1 MKRFTITNVS
11 DLHFGRHVGRNFDDL
26 GAPFVVVHGANES
39 GKTTLAEFLTWVIGG
54 PWRTAA
60 ENSSIFHVA
69 GKDHVHGRLAAD
81 LDSTAVDID
90 AKFKIL
96 KKDRPNDLRTGTFGS
111 QILDAAS
118 IGKFFS
124 DLSPTD
130 YQLMY
135 RLYGGSLGDIGSANT
150 FSDLFTSFAM
160 GSSSGTGNP
169 RGSLVS
175 LQQRLTGL
183 KKPLDDLG
191 RARKS
196 VESAI
201 KEASKAPDD
210 IARTEGQIAE
220 LTRTIDDLGLQRDAL
235 TGERALVRR
244 ASEGLVH
251 IHKRTQAQDALSH
264 IGRLDENWQ
273 QVADAAEAIGKV
285 ASDFESLNVQ
295 ENEAQQKAQTSVVS
309 CGMSE
314 DELRGRSLTPPER
327 QHLDSLVSDL
337 VGAKDAGNILI
348 GEKESLESQL
358 LNQEDAAIA
367 RQAELDLTDEQIAF
381 LDTHDVML
389 LTDRASRWGEA
400 IATVISKRET
410 LASEKKRI
418 EQARS
423 VGTSGESTA
432 NKSFP
437 RAAIAAGFVAVSLL
451 ALWQSAAAIVAGVL
465 LAVMSFV
472 LVGKNPRSSTRAKD
486 ASSES
491 SGVNAIEQS
500 LAEAEEAA
508 ESHRTYLHEA
518 AGPLVSLLTHP
529 DMARGVIQSLGEF
542 SQMRKDIRS
551 LIQAIEQHEQQISD
565 AQSKEESAEVAV
577 VGIFADRRIP
587 ASFANSEFSKWLALY
602 EVAVGDVAAYDIAR
616 AALQQAR
623 ETFASLVS
631 PIEREIEG
639 LDIAV
644 VLSRVQETAKTLG
657 EIRAAER
664 ALRDAEIQVNAA
676 QMDSAEVVAILEMYA
691 HEEALKSRYESLNNQ
706 INEIITSRDDAI
718 TARGALQT
726 ELDVKSGA
734 EVLPG
739 LHLEKGEID
748 EQIEA
753 IERQKKVLESATSIL
768 SEVMERYE
776 NENQD
781 PVVVAASE
789 LVAQVVPNWGSI
801 RFSRSDDGKSTP
813 ILERSSPTGRL
824 NDKFISDGGRAL
836 MYLALRI
843 AFAQKDAARRGI
855 ALPLICDDPL
865 VHFDDQRSESAIALL
880 AQVSTEHQ
888 VLLFTCERRTRDIA
902 ASLGARV
909 IEI

>member
-11 DLHFGRHVGRNFDDL
+11 DLHFGRHVGRNFEDL

-54 PWRTAA
+54 PWRAAA
-60 ENSSIFHVA
+60 ENSSIFQVA
-69 GKDHVHGRLAAD
+69 GKDHVHGRLVAD

-96 KKDRPNDLRTGTFGS
+96 KTGRPNDLRTGTFGS
-111 QILDAAS
+111 QVLDGAS

-135 RLYGGSLGDIGSANT
+135 RLYGGSLGDIGSVDA

-160 GSSSGTGNP
+160 GSNSGTGNP
-169 RGSLVS
+169 RGSLAS

-183 KKPLDDLG
+183 DRPLKELG

-196 VESAI
+196 IESAI

-210 IARTEGQIAE
+210 IARTEGEIAE
-220 LTRTIDDLGLQRDAL
+220 LTRTIDALGLQRDAL

-251 IHKRTQAQDALSH
+251 IQKRTQAQDALLG
-264 IGRLDENWQ
+264 IGQLDENWQ
-273 QVADAAEAIGKV
+273 QVADAAEGIVKV
-285 ASDFESLNVQ
+285 ASDLELLNTK
-295 ENEAQQKAQTSVVS
+295 ETEAQHKAQTSVVS

-327 QHLDSLVSDL
+327 QHLDSLVGTL
-337 VGAKDAGNILI
+337 VGAKDDENILL

-358 LNQEDAAIA
+358 MNQEDAASA
-367 RQAELDLTDEQIAF
+367 RQAELGLTNEQIAF

-389 LTDRASRWGEA
+389 LADRAGRWGEA

-423 VGTSGESTA
+423 VDASDEPRA
-432 NKSFP
+432 NKSLP

-451 ALWQSAAAIVAGVL
+451 ALWQSTAAIIAGVL
-465 LAVMSFV
+465 LAAISFIFA
-472 LVGKNPRSSTRAKD
+472 GQNPRSSTRARN
-486 ASSES
+486 ASPES
-491 SGVNAIEQS
+491 SSVDAIERS

-508 ESHRTYLHEA
+508 ENHRKYLHEA
-518 AGPLVSLLTHP
+518 TGPLVSLLTHP

-551 LIQAIEQHEQQISD
+551 ITQAIEQHKQQIID
-565 AQSKEESAEVAV
+565 AQSKVESAEAAVAE
-577 VGIFADRRIP
+577 IFAVRGIP
-587 ASFANSEFSKWLALY
+587 SSFANSEFSKWLALY
-602 EVAVGDVAAYDIAR
+602 EVAVGEVAAYDIAR

-623 ETFASLVS
+623 ETFATLVS
-631 PIEREIEG
+631 PIKREIEG
-639 LDIAV
+639 LDTAV
-644 VLSRVQETAKTLG
+644 VLSRVQEASNTLE
-657 EIRAAER
+657 EIRNAER

-676 QMDSAEVVAILEMYA
+676 QMDSPGVVALLKIYA
-691 HEEALKSRYESLNNQ
+691 HEEALESQFDSLNDQ
-706 INEIITSRDDAI
+706 INEIATSRDDAI
-718 TARGALQT
+718 TARAALQT
-726 ELDVKSGA
+726 ELDAKSGA

-748 EQIEA
+748 DKIEA
-753 IERQKKVLESATSIL
+753 MEHQQKLLESATSIL
-768 SEVMERYE
+768 SEVIERYE

-781 PVVVAASE
+781 PVVVAASA

-813 ILERSSPTGRL
+813 ILERSSSHGRL

-843 AFAQKDAARRGI
+843 AFAQKDAERRGI

-902 ASLGARV
+902 TSLGARV
-909 IEI
+909 LEI